1 MSDSD
6 ISEPIKLLARNAP
19 AIRKT
24 QAVYAKPRL
33 VVGNPISTRLES
45 GIGNCFPG
53 LECDLRNLERRF
65 FPFLETDVIDN
76 KIALVSVDIAGVEAA
91 RKKKG
96 AIDEPTYRAYRA
108 LAAGG
113 DWTVKSIKGTFGPLK
128 TLQFEPSKL
137 RNRSSTGEGRLP
149 INAWTAVR
157 LLTEGTDVFLT
168 WHKRKPAA
176 TVDISGKRARYLNDD
191 GALADMFAPG
201 ELTQSLCSPWTHDFR
216 DCACF
221 YWASNHP
228 DIALPPLPSEPTTD
242 PKWYVPVPWE
252 RRDRTLNTPPKP
264 ATNQDPTRV
273 EMRYYEINR
282 VWQKLN
288 FVIEGREQ
296 STPYAQRAFLGT
308 PLPDD
313 KTLETHLRYAAGVEL
328 AVLHEYLAA
337 AYSLKPDGVLNG
349 RLRDDVRATRA
360 ELMRI
365 ALGEMR
371 HLRGVNT
378 VLASLL
384 GRPNYEPALGI
395 ATLLPGGKL
404 NKTVAV
410 LISAFTLDAQQRFI
424 DIEKPSEAVTAQ
436 TVDGLYANILATL
449 VKGHPPEDV
458 QAVRTI
464 MTEGEDHYRTF
475 LALQE
480 WLKPHKPATYL
491 RSEKPK
497 PAPKNHAL
505 NQTLQREYVWL
516 LDKLYSG
523 YKTGLPDGALDVNA
537 ARNAMVSRLD
547 KAADDLTDA
556 GFLLALDLPA
566 NDARFKP
573 VAPPPSLLKP

>member
-1 MSDSD
+1 MSDSN

-24 QAVYAKPRL
+24 RAVYAKPRL
-33 VVGNPISTRLES
+33 VAGNPISTRLES

-76 KIALVSVDIAGVEAA
+76 TITLVSVDIEGLKAA
-91 RKKKG
+91 RKKPG
-96 AIDEPTYRAYRA
+96 AIDDATYRAYRT

-113 DWTVKSIKGTFGPLK
+113 DWTVKSMKGTFGPLS
-128 TLQFEPSKL
+128 TLQFELDKL
-137 RNRSSTGEGRLP
+137 SGISSTGEGRLP

-157 LLTEGTDVFLT
+157 LLTEETDVSLT
-168 WHKRKPAA
+168 WHRRSPAA
-176 TVDISGKRARYLNDD
+176 RVDISGKRARYLNDD

-228 DIALPPLPSEPTTD
+228 DIALPPLPSGPTTD
-242 PKWYVPVPWE
+242 PRWYVPVAWE
-252 RRDRTLNTPPKP
+252 RRDRTLDKPPAP
-264 ATNQDPTRV
+264 ATNQPPTRH
-273 EMRYYEINR
+273 EMQYYEINKF
-282 VWQKLN
+282 WQKLN

-296 STPYAQRAFLGT
+296 SGPYAQRAFLGT
-308 PLPDD
+308 PLPDN

-328 AVLHEYLAA
+328 AVLQQYLAA
-337 AYSLKPDGVLNG
+337 AYSLKPAGQLSG
-349 RLRDDVRATRA
+349 RLRDDVRATHA

-371 HLRGVNT
+371 HLRAVNT
-378 VLASLL
+378 VIASLV
-384 GRPNYEPALGI
+384 GRPNYEPALGV
-395 ATLLPGGKL
+395 ATELPNSKTHTMIPVLL
-404 NKTVAV
+404 
-410 LISAFTLDAQQRFI
+410 SAFTPAAQQRFV
-424 DIEKPSEAVTAQ
+424 DIEAPSETATSE
-436 TVDGLYANILATL
+436 TVDGVYAHILATL
-449 VKGHPPEDV
+449 NKGHPPGDV
-458 QAVRTI
+458 EAVRTI

-480 WLKPHKPATYL
+480 WLAPHDPRDYL

-497 PAPKNHAL
+497 RAVKNDPL
-505 NQTLQREYVWL
+505 NQALQREYLWL
-516 LDKLYSG
+516 LDKLYRG
-523 YKTGLPDGALDVNA
+523 YKTGLPDGALDLNA

-547 KAADDLTDA
+547 KAADDLADA
-556 GFLLALDLPA
+556 KLLVVFDIPQG
-566 NDARFKP
+566 DKRFAP
-573 VAPPPSLLKP
+573 VAAPPDPRTP